1 MSWILGSARQRTTII
16 YTLTRNVVIA
26 VFHGSLYQKLAPDAI
41 QSRLSLLFFA
51 IMFVMMANQSFI
63 PK

>member
-1 MSWILGSARQRTTII
+1 MSMI
-16 YTLTRNVVIA
+16 RNVIVA
-26 VFHGSLYQKLAPDAI
+26 VFHGSLYTDLSPGAI

-51 IMFVMMANQSFI
+51 IMFVMMANQAFI

>member
-1 MSWILGSARQRTTII
+1 M
-16 YTLTRNVVIA
+16 TRNIIIGL
-26 VFHGSLYQKLAPDAI
+26 FHGTLYTNLAPGAI

-51 IMFVMMANQSFI
+51 IMFVMMANQAFI

>member
-1 MSWILGSARQRTTII
+1 MFYSMLRNILVA
-16 YTLTRNVVIA
+16 A
-26 VFHGSLYQKLAPDAI
+26 FHGSLYTDLSPGAI

-63 PK
+63 PKYVYLFSLSPT